1 MVVYRECDFSRANRL
16 CLFLVV
22 HGQCN
27 YSMSHKFCLF
37 LVVYK
42 QCYYCRAHGL
52 CLFLVVHGQ
61 CDYSRAHGLC
71 LFLVVHG
78 QWGLPSPLGHCL
90 LGSVLSAHFF
100 MWRGQ
105 EVVDPEG
112 QRGVLPSTQGTA
124 GLDPPGQI
132 RSSLGHRLKRGRGSE
147 PSTQVGALPSVQG
160 GVSGSLS
167 QSALAPL
174 AQSGRVRSSHSFF
187 LGRVFLA
194 TDPARSRERE
204 REQRRNFMVVVGGDS
219 EGRVVVDCKGRGRSV
234 L

>member
-1 MVVYRECDFSRANRL
+1 MEFVFPSL
-16 CLFLVV
+16 
-22 HGQCN
+22 
-27 YSMSHKFCLF
+27 
-37 LVVYK
+37 
-42 QCYYCRAHGL
+42 RAHGL
-52 CLFLVVHGQ
+52 SLFLVVHGQ
-61 CDYSRAHGLC
+61 CDYSSANWLALFLVVHTQCDYSRAHGLFLFLGVHEQCDYSKAHGLC

-167 QSALAPL
+167 QSAFAPL
-174 AQSGRVRSSHSFF
+174 AHSGRVRSSHSFF

-204 REQRRNFMVVVGGDS
+204 REQRRNFMVGMGEDC
-219 EGRVVVDCKGRGRSV
+219 EGRGGSG